1 MENIAEKQSY
11 DPALKVQLFLDALA
25 ALGERPVEE
34 GSLIARLCS
43 SLIIVFGDTIQNL
56 GSTKVSKQ
64 DRPSA
69 SLSLQRSFD
78 RLRLWSDNYGIC
90 AGEQDTNFSK
100 SRRLRHATTEI
111 LTSISDTVLERL
123 EPMTSSKKNEVSN
136 TAGESTR
143 KLQDILEAA
152 HSALD
157 HDASSLDSGSDYGP
171 DSLIEIAKDLET
183 DTMCLMSLDTLF
195 QSVEM
200 EPFVE
205 KIAFADEAQSWLPH
219 DIYKDKIQTRFP
231 RAESSLILR
240 LSKTAYHRYL
250 RCQKERRN
258 QTAEVG
264 NIDFIPPARSEG
276 SSSKFHDSGLGTSI
290 PSSASVA
297 ETVMSYHAEGGNPIR
312 IPPLPKEAKE
322 GQPFECVS
330 CGKLLS
336 IRNNSDWKRHLYK
349 DLLPWQCLYPDCSF
363 TAVFESREDWVA
375 HISDDH
381 KLGPNWRPII
391 CPLCLDT
398 TAPGKM
404 PITKHLC
411 NHLEEIS
418 LAALPVNLDLESN
431 AGSEDDSAS
440 SGSQVESTS
449 EKNDPVDPDKPVL
462 QNGLDY
468 VEKVRV
474 AFLDRPHV
482 YRRFLEIMSDYASK
496 VFRLD
501 LKGVVHEVRDLF
513 AGTNHED
520 LSSIMVGFSRF
531 LPSGY
536 FLDGDFNLRFPD
548 DTTTPDELG
557 TSKIRLTEGGAISVD
572 DLDSPVSLES
582 LSSASDGSD
591 IDSGFNLRFP
601 DHVGSQDELDT
612 SEIRP
617 TGGDAILVAYLNNG
631 RDPEIAR
638 AAGESLPPDDASISN
653 KKLNLLKLF
662 LWNSRSDCQ
671 ATGSFSWTKL
681 YLV

>member
-43 SLIIVFGDTIQNL
+43 SLIIVFGDTIQKL

-64 DRPSA
+64 EDRPSD
-69 SLSLQRSFD
+69 SLSIQRSFD

-90 AGEQDTNFSK
+90 AGDQDTNFSK
-100 SRRLRHATTEI
+100 SRRLRRATTEI

-123 EPMTSSKKNEVSN
+123 EPMTSSKKKEVSN
-136 TAGESTR
+136 TARESAR
-143 KLQDILEAA
+143 KLQDILETA

-157 HDASSLDSGSDYGP
+157 HDASSSDSGSDYGP
-171 DSLIEIAKDLET
+171 DSSIEIAKDLET
-183 DTMCLMSLDTLF
+183 DTMCLMALDTLF
-195 QSVEM
+195 QSIEM

-205 KIAFADEAQSWLPH
+205 KTAFADEAQSWLPH

-250 RCQKERRN
+250 RCQKERQN

-264 NIDFIPPARSEG
+264 NIDFILPARSEG

-312 IPPLPKEAKE
+312 IPPLPKGAKE

-336 IRNNSDWKRHLYK
+336 IRNNSEWKRHLYK

-381 KLGPNWRPII
+381 QLGPNWRPII

-398 TAPGKM
+398 TTSGKM
-404 PITKHLC
+404 SITKHLC

-418 LAALPVNLDLESN
+418 LAALPANPDLESN
-431 AGSEDDSAS
+431 AGSEDGSVS

-449 EKNDPVDPDKPVL
+449 EKNDPADPDSPVL
-462 QNGLDY
+462 QDALDY
-468 VEKVRV
+468 LDKVRSACRDTPNV
-474 AFLDRPHV
+474 YNQFLD
-482 YRRFLEIMSDYASK
+482 IMKDFKAE
-496 VFRLD
+496 LID
-501 LKGVVHEVRDLF
+501 TQGVVHQVRGLF
-513 AGTNHED
+513 VDTNNEE
-520 LSSIMVGFSRF
+520 LSSMFLGFNRF
-531 LPSGY
+531 LPPGY
-536 FLDGDFNLRFPD
+536 SIDSDFNLRLPD
-548 DTTTPDELG
+548 DVAP
-557 TSKIRLTEGGAISVD
+557 
-572 DLDSPVSLES
+572 
-582 LSSASDGSD
+582 
-591 IDSGFNLRFP
+591 
-601 DHVGSQDELDT
+601 QYELDT

-617 TGGDAILVAYLNNG
+617 TEGDAVLVEYLNNG

-638 AAGESLPPDDASISN
+638 VAGRESLPPDDASISVDTP
-653 KKLNLLKLF
+653 
-662 LWNSRSDCQ
+662 S
-671 ATGSFSWTKL
+671 TGSPIDQDER
-681 YLV
+681 